1 MLSAR
6 EKNEEDMIKKV
17 LDGEGQ
23 EDIDPKTA
31 LLLTAV
37 ILLVAISALV
47 AVFVLYVPKG
57 V

>member
-31 LLLTAV
+31 LLLMVV

-47 AVFVLYVPKG
+47 AVFMLYVLKG
-57 V
+57 